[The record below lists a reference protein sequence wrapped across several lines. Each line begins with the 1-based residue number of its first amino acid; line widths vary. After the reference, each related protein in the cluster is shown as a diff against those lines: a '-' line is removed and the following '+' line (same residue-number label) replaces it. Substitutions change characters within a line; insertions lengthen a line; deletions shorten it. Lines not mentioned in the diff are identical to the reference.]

1 MSVSDIILETR
12 GLSRAFGGLVAVDKV
27 DLQVESQTITAIIG
41 PNGAGK
47 TTLFNLITGVYAP
60 TEGEIRFEGN
70 TISRALPR
78 RTRYSRS
85 AAGNLDQGMG
95 YMVHGLR
102 KAIDPVARAADS
114 IIISMQTRSR
124 QVSPVARTRL
134 GIVRT
139 FQHVHLFGNM
149 TALENVMTGQHC
161 RSSYG
166 FLEAAFLLP
175 KRHRE
180 EERIN
185 LNAMKYLNMVGLGQ
199 QIHENALSLP
209 LGQQKLLAIARA
221 LATEPKLLLL
231 DEPGAG
237 LNRLEKRDLSDL
249 IRRIR
254 DMGITVI
261 LVEHDMPLVMGL
273 AEKVVVLDIG
283 RKIAEGSAAQVQKD
297 KKVIAAYLG
306 DEEEDL

>member
-1 MSVSDIILETR
+1 MSEIILETK
-12 GLSRAFGGLVAVDKV
+12 GLTRAFGGLIAVHEV
-27 DLQVESQTITAIIG
+27 DLQIETGRITAIIG

-60 TEGEIRFEGN
+60 TYGQIIFEQK
-70 TISRALPR
+70 TISEGFPASKVSNMALAKANQIK
-78 RTRYSRS
+78 RYFKRLSS
-85 AAGNLDQGMG
+85 NSQ
-95 YMVHGLR
+95 
-102 KAIDPVARAADS
+102 
-114 IIISMQTRSR
+114 
-124 QVSPVARTRL
+124 QVSPVNRTKL

-139 FQHVHLFGNM
+139 FQHVHLFGKM
-149 TALENVMTGQHC
+149 TALENVMTGQHS

-166 FLEAAFLLP
+166 FLESAFLLP
-175 KRHRE
+175 KRFRE
-180 EERIN
+180 EERIR

-199 QIHENALSLP
+199 HANEDAMSLP

-237 LNRLEKRDLSDL
+237 LNRLEKQELSDL

-254 DMGITVI
+254 DMNITVV

-273 AEKVVVLDIG
+273 AEKVIVLDTG
-283 RKIAEGSAAQVQKD
+283 KKIAEGTAAHVQKD
-297 KKVIAAYLG
+297 KRVIAAYLG

>member
-1 MSVSDIILETR
+1 MMDIILETK
-12 GLSRAFGGLVAVDKV
+12 GLTRAFGGLVAVDTV
-27 DLQVESQTITAIIG
+27 DLQIESNKITAVIG

-60 TEGEIRFEGN
+60 TDGEILFKGEP
-70 TISRALPR
+70 ISKVL
-78 RTRYSRS
+78 SRS
-85 AAGNLDQGMG
+85 GRHNRFR
-95 YMVHGLR
+95 V
-102 KAIDPVARAADS
+102 IADS
-114 IIISMQTRSR
+114 FINSLRYRSY
-124 QVSPVARTRL
+124 QVSPVQRTKL

-149 TALENVMTGQHC
+149 NVIENVMTGQHL

-166 FLEAAFLLP
+166 FFEAAFLLP

-180 EERIN
+180 ETRIT
-185 LNAMKYLNMVGLGQ
+185 LNAKKYLNMVGLGQ
-199 QIHENALSLP
+199 HENADAMSLP

-237 LNRLEKRDLSDL
+237 LNRLEKQDLSDL

-254 DMGITVI
+254 DMGITVV

-273 AEKVVVLDIG
+273 AEKVIVLDTG
-283 RKIAEGSAAQVQKD
+283 KKIAEGTAAQVQKD
-297 KKVIAAYLG
+297 KRVIAAYLG
-306 DEEEDL
+306 EDEDEL